1 MADKSYH
8 REYMRKWRAMNRN
21 YYAERRLL
29 KMREEAL
36 ADLESVEKVGA
47 NVYIFTT
54 KDGCKYL
61 IGGERR

>member
-8 REYMRKWRAMNRN
+8 REYMRKWRATHRN
-21 YYAERRLL
+21 YLAERRLQ

-36 ADLESVEKVGA
+36 ADLESVEKVGE